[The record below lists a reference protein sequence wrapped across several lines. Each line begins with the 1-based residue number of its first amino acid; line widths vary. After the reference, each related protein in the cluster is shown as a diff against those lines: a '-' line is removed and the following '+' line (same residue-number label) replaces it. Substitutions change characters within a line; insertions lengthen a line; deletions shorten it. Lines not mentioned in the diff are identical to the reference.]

1 VKDHRSALPGG
12 RRRRWFWIFAGA
24 LACCVWTAAAPIARG
39 EIPHGEQLVYEI
51 RWMRIPAGEAVLEA
65 ATPERCGSQAA
76 RHFIMTVRT
85 NAFVDTFYKVRSRIE
100 TWTDPGLS
108 RSLRYRKQQ
117 REGTHRP
124 RDEQVDFDWQNRLA
138 TYSNRGRSRPPVSLQ
153 PGTVDP
159 LAALYFTRRAPLAPG
174 TQIERPVTDGKKMV
188 IGRARVIGKE
198 TIQVAAGVFDTVVI
212 EPDLRDVGGVFEK
225 SPEASIRLWLSDDAQ
240 RIPLRVQSKV
250 VVGYFVGELIS
261 IGRAAPGAD
270 PDPGANSRE

>member
-1 VKDHRSALPGG
+1 M
-12 RRRRWFWIFAGA
+12 
-24 LACCVWTAAAPIARG
+24 ARG
-39 EIPHGEQLVYEI
+39 EIAHGEQLVYEI

-65 ATPERCGSQAA
+65 AAPERFGGQAA
-76 RHFIMTVRT
+76 RRFIMTVRT

-100 TWTDPGLS
+100 TWMDPGLN

-124 RDEQVDFDWQNRLA
+124 RDERVDFDWQNRLA
-138 TYSNRGRSRPPVSLQ
+138 TYSNRGRTRPPVSLQ

-159 LAALYFTRRAPLAPG
+159 LAALYFTRRAPLTPG

-198 TIQVAAGVFDTVVI
+198 KIQVPAGLFDTVVL

-225 SPEASIRLWLSDDAQ
+225 SPGAHIRLWLSDDAR
-240 RIPLRVQSKV
+240 RIPVRVHSKV

-261 IGRAAPGAD
+261 IGPDASGAD
-270 PDPGANSRE
+270 LDPAAVSKK